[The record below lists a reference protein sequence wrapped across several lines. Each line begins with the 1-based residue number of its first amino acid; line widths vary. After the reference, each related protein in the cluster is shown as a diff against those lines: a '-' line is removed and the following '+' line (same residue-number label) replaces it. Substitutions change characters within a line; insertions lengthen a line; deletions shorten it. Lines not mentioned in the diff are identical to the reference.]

1 MFFKNISFCSAIAAI
16 FFFCSCTSNHAA
28 EHSTAELFV
37 MDTVCSVNADKDD
50 IKTISSV
57 LSRIDTAL
65 DCFSKSGEI
74 HALNEKRSMN
84 CSEDLCDFIKKT
96 TSLSAEYGNEVIVS
110 GGAVTMLWKEAQKSE
125 ILPEKND
132 ILHSLGNIGD
142 NFISFE
148 SGNVISLKNEC
159 MLDSGAF
166 AKGYALDLC
175 RDVLDS
181 SGNSDY
187 AVISMTSSV
196 LLYGKKPDNSKFNV
210 EIRNPDGNGI
220 IGTVKTDACF
230 LSTSGGYE
238 RFFTVDGE
246 NYPHIIDLSTGYPT
260 QSDLTSVTVFCDS
273 GILSDYL
280 STKILIEGTE
290 NIENHLESDL
300 YKVAAFDENGNSYIS
315 KGLDFHKK

>member
-1 MFFKNISFCSAIAAI
+1 
-16 FFFCSCTSNHAA
+16 
-28 EHSTAELFV
+28 
-37 MDTVCSVNADKDD
+37 
-50 IKTISSV
+50 
-57 LSRIDTAL
+57 
-65 DCFSKSGEI
+65 
-74 HALNEKRSMN
+74 
-84 CSEDLCDFIKKT
+84 
-96 TSLSAEYGNEVIVS
+96 
-110 GGAVTMLWKEAQKSE
+110 
-125 ILPEKND
+125 
-132 ILHSLGNIGD
+132 
-142 NFISFE
+142 
-148 SGNVISLKNEC
+148 
-159 MLDSGAF
+159 
-166 AKGYALDLC
+166 
-175 RDVLDS
+175 
-181 SGNSDY
+181 
-187 AVISMTSSV
+187 MTSSV